1 MGHSERLERTL
12 VRHGA
17 IIDLYDDTI
26 KTETGHVVHYDFIG
40 HKGAA
45 AVVPV
50 CADGKLL
57 MVKQYRNA
65 VDRYTLE
72 IPAGGKNGADELPY
86 DCAMR
91 ELEEETGYRTDRLE
105 HLIDIY
111 TTVAFCNEKISI
123 YVAENL
129 LSSSQ
134 NLDEDEFIDVVAV
147 SVDELIQMIL
157 DGRIMDAKTVSAI
170 LAYKEKYIK
179 SFSD

>member
-1 MGHSERLERTL
+1 MEPLERLDRTL
-12 VRHGA
+12 VKHGA
-17 IIDLYDDTI
+17 IIDLYDDTV

-45 AVVPV
+45 AVIPV
-50 CADGKLL
+50 RADGKLL

-65 VDRYTLE
+65 VDRFTLE
-72 IPAGGKNGADELPY
+72 IPAGGKNGADEPPY

-91 ELEEETGYRTDRLE
+91 ELEEETGYKTDKLE

-123 YVAENL
+123 YVAKNL
-129 LSSSQ
+129 VPSCQ
-134 NLDEDEFIDVVAV
+134 NLDEDEFIDVEAV
-147 SVDELIQMIL
+147 SVDELTAMIL
-157 DGRIMDAKTVSAI
+157 NGTIMDAKTVSAI

-179 SFSD
+179 